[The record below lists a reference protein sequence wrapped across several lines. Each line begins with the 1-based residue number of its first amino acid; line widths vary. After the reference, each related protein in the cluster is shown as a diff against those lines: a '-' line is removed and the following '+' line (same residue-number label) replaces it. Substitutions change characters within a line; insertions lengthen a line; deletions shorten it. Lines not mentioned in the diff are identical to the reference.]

1 MIKTAPTRRVHT
13 STCMPTSAVST
24 AVSSAFSLLHI
35 TATQSW
41 YRSLCM
47 HECALLAAALS
58 LYIAS
63 TALQMLA
70 AAGTVLAAA
79 TVATG
84 SATCCCRCCYCYRC
98 YDHSCMPSHSAACV
112 QPTHMYIVN
121 SVQLALREILA
132 TLKAIYQ
139 GPATLYIAT
148 LYMLLHTVATIE
160 LLQIHLP

>member
-24 AVSSAFSLLHI
+24 AVSSALSLLYI

-121 SVQLALREILA
+121 SVQLALREMLA

-139 GPATLYIAT
+139 KD
-148 LYMLLHTVATIE
+148 LLHYT
-160 LLQIHLP
+160 LLLCICCYTQLLP